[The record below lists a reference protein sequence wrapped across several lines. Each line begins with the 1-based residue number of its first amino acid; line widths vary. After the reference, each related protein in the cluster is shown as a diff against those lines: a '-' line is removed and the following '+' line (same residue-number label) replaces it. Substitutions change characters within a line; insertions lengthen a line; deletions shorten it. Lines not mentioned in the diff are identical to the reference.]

1 MDKCCLNAFWLD
13 QFCLEARW
21 VWFYWN
27 QCLQLNKNETTTGI
41 SACSL
46 TKMKQAD
53 SLERRSLRIYPQLD
67 YTTDI
72 HKYVKVHFD
81 IDIIYNNTL

>member
-1 MDKCCLNAFWLD
+1 
-13 QFCLEARW
+13 
-21 VWFYWN
+21 
-27 QCLQLNKNETTTGI
+27 
-41 SACSL
+41 
-46 TKMKQAD
+46 MKQAD
-53 SLERRSLRIYPQLD
+53 SLGRRSLRLFSWLA

>member
-1 MDKCCLNAFWLD
+1 MLSD
-13 QFCLEARW
+13 QISFAQKPGECDSTGI
-21 VWFYWN
+21 

>member
-1 MDKCCLNAFWLD
+1 MLSD
-13 QFCLEARW
+13 QISFAQKPGECDS
-21 VWFYWN
+21 
-27 QCLQLNKNETTTGI
+27 TGI
-41 SACSL
+41 SVCSL

-72 HKYVKVHFD
+72 HKYVKVYFD